1 MHFNQRIV
9 VVVVFAFMRHLAKMQ
24 MILAHTQWK
33 HSNTSTPTDCHA
45 LCALSSCSPPLSF
58 SVFCLSLSVSFTCA
72 NVNWRIYCCLIVVLL
87 LYFSLAATS
96 AALFFLQI
104 LFVAFNYDNNNKTS
118 ASRSL
123 TSLRWRHIVFVFALL
138 PVLCPWCCCCSFLLD
153 GFFLGKREGRSVKW
167 ERGGDRVGGEVSG
180 RAEWTLGRLPF
191 NFFAWQQKGERVHG
205 KQIGSTTKFD
215 FTITKNRK
223 N

>member
-9 VVVVFAFMRHLAKMQ
+9 VVFVFAFMRHLAKMQ

-33 HSNTSTPTDCHA
+33 HTNTSTPTDCHA

-58 SVFCLSLSVSFTCA
+58 SVCCLSLSLSFTCA

-104 LFVAFNYDNNNKTS
+104 LFVAFNYDNNNTS

-123 TSLRWRHIVFVFALL
+123 TSLRWRHIVFVFVLL
-138 PVLCPWCCCCSFLLD
+138 PVLSPVVVVVVVPFCWMV
-153 GFFLGKREGRSVKW
+153 FFG
-167 ERGGDRVGGEVSG
+167 
-180 RAEWTLGRLPF
+180 
-191 NFFAWQQKGERVHG
+191 
-205 KQIGSTTKFD
+205 
-215 FTITKNRK
+215 
-223 N
+223 